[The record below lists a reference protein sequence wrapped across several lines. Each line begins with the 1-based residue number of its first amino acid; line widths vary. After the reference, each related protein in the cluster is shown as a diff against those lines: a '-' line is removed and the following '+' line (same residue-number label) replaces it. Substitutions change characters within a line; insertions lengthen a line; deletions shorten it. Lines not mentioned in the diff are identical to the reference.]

1 MYYDLMDVIKNLQ
14 TLTVNDSAFKV
25 LKDFE
30 RVLDELNVYVFDN
43 WEDGEILS
51 GPDVDRYMITC
62 KIMWPIK
69 HAPDPEGGL
78 RLIDYGCKVFYQ
90 QSNILIPRKVKKPD
104 DFRPN
109 TKKGK
114 LDAHPVWIV
123 TIMMPKKL
131 ISSIQYGNE
140 NRINRLTANKYQNYQ
155 ENILSDTGSIPGE
168 DQMSNL
174 PNPQVPPP
182 SPTKP

>member
-1 MYYDLMDVIKNLQ
+1 MYYDLMDIIKNLQ
-14 TLTVNDSAFKV
+14 TLTVDDSAFKV

-51 GPDVDRYMITC
+51 GPKIDRYGVTC
-62 KIMWPIK
+62 KIMWPAD
-69 HAPDPEGGL
+69 HAPDPQGGV
-78 RLIDYGCKVFYQ
+78 RLLDYGCEVFYQ
-90 QSNILIPRKVKKPD
+90 KSHILIPRKVRKPD

-131 ISSIQYGNE
+131 LSDIYYGNE
-140 NRINRLTANKYQNYQ
+140 NRLNRITAEKYKNYQ
-155 ENILSDTGSIPGE
+155 DNMLSSTASIPSE
-168 DQMSNL
+168 DQTASL
-174 PNPQVPPP
+174 PNPQVPTPP
-182 SPTKP
+182 PNIG